1 MKKTSATVLAAILLA
16 APAIG
21 LEITSSFSTGN
32 LSFDTGESE
41 SIGAAGGSFDGTW
54 AYSANVSA
62 VERISD
68 NVTFTAGFERD
79 SVLRKEIFTRIG
91 FDAGFAKLAVGPFF
105 GPFNVDG
112 SVLTSGISTSL
123 RLEKPGVAFG
133 SFRSDSTIGA
143 GLAAPGDY
151 VQEKSEVLIGFWVP
165 NILITARL
173 ASESF
178 TYKKL
183 AALTTVDERIR
194 YEFIA
199 DVFKK
204 NVPYTVRLNMGYENL
219 RRAYVHPAASEED
232 ELGAAIIGMDVAL
245 QLNDT
250 LRVSA
255 GAEGALYVW
264 GIGDLG
270 SPPTNT
276 AFFTA
281 RAGLVLTLPTRSA
294 PLSSGTTTAK

>member
-1 MKKTSATVLAAILLA
+1 MKKAVALFLAASLSA
-16 APAIG
+16 AAIG
-21 LEITSSFSTGN
+21 LEITSSFAAGN
-32 LSFDTGESE
+32 LSFDTGRS
-41 SIGAAGGSFDGTW
+41 SSMGASTFDGTW
-54 AYSANVSA
+54 AYSADLSA
-62 VERISD
+62 VEKIGE
-68 NVTFTAGFERD
+68 NVTFAAGFERD
-79 SVLRKEIFTRIG
+79 SVLRKEIFTRVG

-112 SVLTSGISTSL
+112 SVLTSGISTNL
-123 RLEKPGVAFG
+123 RLEMPGVLFG

-143 GLAAPGDY
+143 GLAAPDDY

-165 NILITARL
+165 NILVTARL

-178 TYKKL
+178 TYKKT

-219 RRAYVHPAASEED
+219 RRAYFEAAASAED
-232 ELGAAIIGMDVAL
+232 ELGAAIIGMDAAVQISDA
-245 QLNDT
+245 
-250 LRVSA
+250 LRVSV

-264 GIGDLG
+264 GIGDVG
-270 SPPTNT
+270 SPSTNT

-281 RAGLVLTLPTRSA
+281 RAGVTWTFPSR
-294 PLSSGTTTAK
+294 